1 MEKYGVVQSGI
12 TPPLVDTAAAEQ
24 PKEKKAADAELDND
38 VRKRAA
44 DAAQKTI
51 QR

>member
-12 TPPLVDTAAAEQ
+12 TPPLVDDTVAAQ
-24 PKEKKAADAELDND
+24 SKEKKAAAADLDND